1 VRRREFISLL
11 GGGALAAW
19 PLGARAQQPA
29 MPVIGFLSS
38 ASRRPFEHLVTAFRR
53 GLNDTGYLEDRN
65 VAIEYRWADNQY
77 DRLPAMAADL
87 IERRVAVIVASG
99 GNIAALAAKTATT
112 TVPIV
117 FTAVA
122 DPVQGGLI
130 AALNRPGG
138 NVTGISALTAELDAK
153 RLELL
158 CALVPGVIGVLVNP
172 NRPNADIQLRD
183 VEAAA
188 HLIKRQLIVRSAST
202 EHEIDTAFA
211 SLVQQR
217 IGALLVTADPFFSNR
232 RAQFV
237 ALSARHAMP
246 AIYQWRDFAASGGLM
261 SYGPSLTDAYR
272 QAGIYAG
279 RILKGEQPADL
290 PVLRPTRF
298 EFVINLKTAKALGL
312 DVRAL
317 IARADEVIE

>member
-1 VRRREFISLL
+1 MKRRQFITLL
-11 GGGALAAW
+11 GGAAAW
-19 PLGARAQQPA
+19 PLAARAQQGP
-29 MPVIGFLSS
+29 MPVVGFLSS
-38 ASRRPFEHLVTAFRR
+38 GSREPFEHLVTAFRR
-53 GLNDTGYLEDRN
+53 GLNDAGYFEDRN
-65 VAIEYRWADNQY
+65 VSIAYRWADNQY
-77 DRLPAMAADL
+77 DRLPEMAADL

-122 DPVQGGLI
+122 DPVQGGLV

-158 CALVPGVIGVLVNP
+158 CELVPGVIGALVNP
-172 NRPNADIQLRD
+172 NRPNADIQLRH

-188 HLIKRQLIVRSAST
+188 HKMKRQLIVRSAST
-202 EHEIDTAFA
+202 EREIDTAFA

-217 IGALLVTADPFFSNR
+217 TDALLVTADPFFSNR
-232 RAQFV
+232 RAQLV
-237 ALSARHAMP
+237 ALSARYAMP
-246 AIYQWRDFAASGGLM
+246 AIYQWRDFVASGGLM
-261 SYGPSLTDAYR
+261 SYGPNLTDAYR

-279 RILKGEQPADL
+279 RILKGEKPADL
-290 PVLRPTRF
+290 AVMRPTKF

-312 DVRAL
+312 DVSKAP
-317 IARADEVIE
+317 ITRADEVIE

>member
-1 VRRREFISLL
+1 
-11 GGGALAAW
+11 
-19 PLGARAQQPA
+19 
-29 MPVIGFLSS
+29 
-38 ASRRPFEHLVTAFRR
+38 
-53 GLNDTGYLEDRN
+53 LNDTGYLEDRN